1 MLVKIF
7 LGRPKPQRR
16 RRNLKHI
23 KCLLD
28 LYREISGHPRHKFL
42 IGIGHVDNY
51 RVIDHVLQSHR
62 LQPHLPNGT
71 IKHLVHICVDLERD
85 FLSHFDLAD
94 IGFVNAGLELHLGK
108 VIRNGKQG
116 GGAETG
122 CHGLPDIY
130 IPRNDYSRNRSDN
143 RGITQVDIGPVER
156 RLYRPFVSLSRFII

>member
-23 KCLLD
+23 KGLLY

-42 IGIGHVDNY
+42 IGIGHVDDNN
-51 RVIDHVLQSHR
+51 VIDHVLQSHR
-62 LQPHLPNGT
+62 LQPNLPHGT
-71 IKHLVHICVDLERD
+71 IKRLIHISVDPERD

-108 VIRNGKQG
+108 VIRNGKQS

-122 CHGLPDIY
+122 SHGLPYIY

-143 RGITQVDIGPVER
+143 RGIT
-156 RLYRPFVSLSRFII
+156 